1 VSNERSTRNP
11 SLEALRSKLAV
22 TAPLLGPTRLALVDG
37 PAGSGKTTLANRLAA
52 VLGCRVVHGDDLYEG
67 WDGLDTL
74 QDTLGTLVLEP
85 LSRGEAARFRR
96 WDWET
101 GARGEWV
108 EVPLADALV
117 IEGVGVASRWARPYA
132 GLVVYVDAPWEVRV
146 ARGIARDG
154 EAMRAEWER
163 WQAAEAPL
171 LAAEGTREA
180 ADVVIDGTQ
189 PVPD

>member
-1 VSNERSTRNP
+1 M
-11 SLEALRSKLAV
+11 
-22 TAPLLGPTRLALVDG
+22 
-37 PAGSGKTTLANRLAA
+37 
-52 VLGCRVVHGDDLYEG
+52 
-67 WDGLDTL
+67 
-74 QDTLGTLVLEP
+74 
-85 LSRGEAARFRR
+85 
-96 WDWET
+96 
-101 GARGEWV
+101 
-108 EVPLADALV
+108 

-189 PVPD
+189 PCSEPPPTDARHERGPGDPVGLPD